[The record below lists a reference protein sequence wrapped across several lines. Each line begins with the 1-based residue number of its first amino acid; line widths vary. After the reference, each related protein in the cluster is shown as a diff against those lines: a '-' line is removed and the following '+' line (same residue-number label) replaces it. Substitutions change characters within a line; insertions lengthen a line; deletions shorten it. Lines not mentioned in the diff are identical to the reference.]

1 MALRTSPRG
10 SVRRLAA
17 GAGLALLITVGMACG
32 GDSETDP
39 TTPTTPT
46 TVPATDVT
54 LPVKNMPLNNC
65 VSVMSGERPPPGVT
79 IPRCKPTGTVAPRPP
94 RK

>member
-1 MALRTSPRG
+1 MALRRSHRHP
-10 SVRRLAA
+10 VRRLAA
-17 GAGLALLITVGMACG
+17 GAGVAMLLSVGLACG
-32 GDSETDP
+32 GDSDTDP

-65 VSVMSGERPPPGVT
+65 VSVMSGERPPPGAT
-79 IPRCKPTGTVAPRPP
+79 IPRCKPTGTIAPRPP
-94 RK
+94 KK

>member
-1 MALRTSPRG
+1 MATPSHTRTA
-10 SVRRLAA
+10 RRVLAST
-17 GAGLALLITVGMACG
+17 GVALLITVGLACG

-39 TTPTTPT
+39 TTPTTPS

-54 LPVKNMPLNNC
+54 LPVKNMPRNNC

-79 IPRCKPTGTVAPRPP
+79 IPRCQPTGTIAPRPP